1 VIRYINLEPKGL
13 HLATPEPSKGDLLPT
28 SDSEW
33 HHDGIGTNQAL
44 YTSDFSSDSEI
55 GPFARICQASHIL
68 GRVVNHRNDCKNE
81 LNRESILEEAL
92 QLSATL
98 TALDKH
104 LSRPMDI
111 PHADE
116 AVTIVDV
123 ALCTSAR
130 LTLYNM
136 YACNQPDDVT
146 ERLAKESTMQA
157 ECIAGLKQ
165 IIATRGVVLAW
176 HVIQQATERLDATEC
191 QWFVRED
198 YTEEAA
204 NSLRLLIEALTL
216 LSQRW
221 GAAGQSF
228 ANVPSYAED
237 LQRIGTNTFV
247 TSCRKIP

>member
-1 VIRYINLEPKGL
+1 VTRYINLEPKGL

-33 HHDGIGTNQAL
+33 HQGDIGTNQAL

-68 GRVVNHRNDCKNE
+68 GRVINHRNDCKNE

-111 PHADE
+111 PHVDE

-136 YACNQPDDVT
+136 YACNQPDSVT
-146 ERLAKESTMQA
+146 ERIAKESTMQT

-165 IIATRGVVLAW
+165 MIATRGVVLAW
-176 HVIQQATERLDATEC
+176 HVIQQATERLDATSPLIIHALYDVATEC

-204 NSLRLLIEALTL
+204 NSLRLLVEALTL

-221 GAAGQSF
+221 GAAGQYF
-228 ANVPSYAED
+228 ANVPSYIKD
-237 LQRIGTNTFV
+237 L
-247 TSCRKIP
+247 